1 MMKRLILSAAAVALL
16 GGPAIAQD
24 NQNQDRHDQG
34 QHGHPN
40 NAAPA
45 RSYAPSNRGPQGNA
59 PAYRPPQGAYAGPRG
74 YAPQNRPMTQGA
86 PAYRPNPNGQYN
98 GYRPG
103 TSTGQ
108 YQGYRQGQGQYQG
121 YRPGTSAGQ
130 YQGYRQGQGQYQ
142 GYRPGTSAGQYQ
154 GYRQGQYQGYRSGQ
168 YQGYRSGQYQGYRQ
182 GGRNLTGDW
191 WRGRRGWEGYE
202 GRRSGFWFAP
212 GRGYYRVDPRWYD
225 FDWEVGAIVPYE
237 FRSYY
242 VTDPYDYGLPPAPY
256 GCAWIFIGDEIALVD
271 LNTGA
276 IIQIADSY

>member
-1 MMKRLILSAAAVALL
+1 MKRLILSAAAVALL
-16 GGPAIAQD
+16 GGPVIAQD

-45 RSYAPSNRGPQGNA
+45 RSYTPSNRGAQSSA
-59 PAYRPPQGAYAGPRG
+59 PAYRPPQGAYAPPRG

-86 PAYRPNPNGQYN
+86 PAYRPNTNGQYN
-98 GYRPG
+98 
-103 TSTGQ
+103 
-108 YQGYRQGQGQYQG
+108 G

-130 YQGYRQGQGQYQ
+130 YQGYRSGQNQGYRSGQYQ
-142 GYRPGTSAGQYQ
+142 GYQSGQH
-154 GYRQGQYQGYRSGQ
+154 QGYRSGQ

-182 GGRNLTGDW
+182 YQGNTWNSGRNLTGDW
-191 WRGRRGWEGYE
+191 WRGRRGWESYE
-202 GRRSGFWFAP
+202 GRRNGFWFAP
-212 GRGYYRVDPRWYD
+212 GWGYYSVDPRWYGY
-225 FDWEVGAIVPYE
+225 DWEVGAIVPYE

-256 GCAWIFIGDEIALVD
+256 GCAWIFLGDEIVLID

-276 IIQIADSY
+276 IIQIADTY